1 MALLIVL
8 QTLDPLAPF
17 YTIGC
22 FIANCLIHVFVEEDE
37 KREQDKITEEARRNM
52 ERYSQIS
59 NSLAKDYEAIF
70 YIDIETGNFF
80 EVSASEAYET
90 LNVQKRGDD
99 FYEETRENVRKLVH
113 PDDRDFAE
121 SMYYKETMLKNLE
134 VRKSYSYKYRIMYG
148 DEARYYRFDVMLA
161 DDGKHFVLCDKDIQ
175 DTITAETALKEKQKE
190 HITFGRIA
198 ESLASNYDV
207 IYYVNT
213 ETGHYTGYTSNNIYG
228 ELEVNQSG
236 SDFFDDAKRNI
247 TLIIHPRDRERMMEA
262 IGKDYMLSSLEG
274 RKQFSIEYRLI
285 IKDRSQHTRLTARK
299 SSDGMHLII
308 GVENID
314 EEVRKE
320 KEHLRAL
327 NTEKELA
334 RRDELTGVK
343 NKTAFTELEES
354 VQRNIENGMDY
365 LPFAIAVCDLNDLK
379 KINDTKGHK
388 AGDEYIKSSAKLL
401 CDIFDHSPVFRI
413 GGDEFVVF
421 LRGDDYVSR
430 KELISRFRSTVLSNL
445 EKHEGPVIAV
455 GMAEYQPD
463 NDLNVSD
470 IFDRADHMMYDD
482 KRELKAIS

>member
-1 MALLIVL
+1 
-8 QTLDPLAPF
+8 
-17 YTIGC
+17 
-22 FIANCLIHVFVEEDE
+22 
-37 KREQDKITEEARRNM
+37 
-52 ERYSQIS
+52 
-59 NSLAKDYEAIF
+59 
-70 YIDIETGNFF
+70 
-80 EVSASEAYET
+80 
-90 LNVQKRGDD
+90 
-99 FYEETRENVRKLVH
+99 
-113 PDDRDFAE
+113 
-121 SMYYKETMLKNLE
+121 
-134 VRKSYSYKYRIMYG
+134 
-148 DEARYYRFDVMLA
+148 
-161 DDGKHFVLCDKDIQ
+161 
-175 DTITAETALKEKQKE
+175 
-190 HITFGRIA
+190 
-198 ESLASNYDV
+198 
-207 IYYVNT
+207 
-213 ETGHYTGYTSNNIYG
+213 
-228 ELEVNQSG
+228 
-236 SDFFDDAKRNI
+236 
-247 TLIIHPRDRERMMEA
+247 MMEA

-354 VQRNIENGMDY
+354 VQRNIEKGMDY

-413 GGDEFVVF
+413 GGDEFAVF

-430 KELISRFRSTVLSNL
+430 KELISRLRSTVLSNL

-455 GMAEYQPD
+455 GMAEYEPD
-463 NDLNVSD
+463 SDLNVSD

-482 KRELKAIS
+482 KRELKAHH